1 MREREVSEETNRL
14 SHFFG
19 IGAVNIQLLSIFRSM
34 VSNYG
39 CMQWEKKVECMDINR
54 KKKRKKK
61 RIWGK
66 NLVYSD
72 NLGGNRIGFEVVK
85 VWCGQQLLSWLYV
98 WALLKGYVHLYSFA
112 IIRRATVVSHMD
124 WSGGSCIGI

>member
-1 MREREVSEETNRL
+1 MREREVSKETHRL

-19 IGAVNIQLLSIFRSM
+19 IGAINIQLLPIFRSM
-34 VSNYG
+34 ISNYG
-39 CMQWEKKVECMDINR
+39 CMQWEKKVACKDINR
-54 KKKRKKK
+54 KKKK

-85 VWCGQQLLSWLYV
+85 VWCGQQLL
-98 WALLKGYVHLYSFA
+98 
-112 IIRRATVVSHMD
+112 
-124 WSGGSCIGI
+124 